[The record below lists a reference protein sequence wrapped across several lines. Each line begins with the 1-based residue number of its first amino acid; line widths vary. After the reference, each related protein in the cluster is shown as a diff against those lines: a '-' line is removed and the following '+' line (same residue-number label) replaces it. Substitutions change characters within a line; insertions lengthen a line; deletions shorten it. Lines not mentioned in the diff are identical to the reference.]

1 MSELYLKIKNNSGEV
16 LANAVGTGYV
26 NLVYR
31 KEYAE
36 GDTIVFGTDEVNKF
50 YVIQLEDA
58 LGSNFVYITKN
69 EFEFK
74 VPFGDRKTGYSPKA
88 FGGSMHYLT
97 VRLATA
103 EEIGTYKNLAYN
115 VYDEHGD
122 TGCFPHTTANVETRN
137 EPSFFARCVIDGVR
151 ENTSHGIWPYCS
163 WGIDRRDDAEIELHF
178 GRKIKTNKM
187 ILVTRADFP
196 HDSWWDEA
204 RLTFSD
210 GSELIVPL
218 KKTKDPQEIT
228 YDWKVI
234 ESVKLDRLIKNQE
247 DPSPFPALSQWE
259 VYGVEGE

>member
-1 MSELYLKIKNNSGEV
+1 MSR
-16 LANAVGTGYV
+16 A
-26 NLVYR
+26 
-31 KEYAE
+31 
-36 GDTIVFGTDEVNKF
+36 
-50 YVIQLEDA
+50 
-58 LGSNFVYITKN
+58 
-69 EFEFK
+69 
-74 VPFGDRKTGYSPKA
+74 
-88 FGGSMHYLT
+88 
-97 VRLATA
+97 
-103 EEIGTYKNLAYN
+103 
-115 VYDEHGD
+115 
-122 TGCFPHTTANVETRN
+122 
-137 EPSFFARCVIDGVR
+137 FFARCVIDGVR